1 MGTDIHGRIQRR
13 WSESANYVDV
23 GQIERDR
30 NYRVFAMLAGVRN
43 GFGFAGVKTH
53 EPLVPISEPRGL
65 PADLELVGD
74 GDSVAYYV
82 WKDDEQIQVHDWLG
96 DHSHSWLTLKEMAEW
111 DGWNKPLVMEGI
123 IERSEYERIQ
133 REGGT
138 PNGWI
143 GGIWGGGVKIVSSE
157 EAANGGD
164 FTHVNWAWQVPF
176 VEYAKTFRAWVDY
189 MLAKYGY
196 MLEEDPAAVR
206 IVFGFDS

>member
-13 WSESANYVDV
+13 WSENEKYHDV
-23 GQIERDR
+23 GPIEDDR

-43 GFGFAGVKTH
+43 GYGFAGVKTH

-65 PADLELVGD
+65 PVDLDLTDD
-74 GDSVAYYV
+74 GDSVTYYV
-82 WKDDEQIQVHDWLG
+82 WKDDEQVPVNEWLG
-96 DHSHSWLTLKEMAEW
+96 DHSRSWATLKEVAEW

-123 IERSEYERIQ
+123 IERAEYDRIR

-138 PNGWI
+138 PNGWS
-143 GGIWGGGVKIVSSE
+143 GGILGGGVKIVSSDD
-157 EAANGGD
+157 AAKGGD
-164 FTHVNWAWQVPF
+164 FTHVNWVWQVPF

-196 MLEEDPAAVR
+196 MLEKDPAAVR